1 MYHRKRLNKR
11 YTRPFRD
18 DVVAQSR
25 VALGHFYLQST
36 EKENTMKRH
45 STKIKVAAVKATHL
59 KKRAAKKARGKVAKA
74 KRTAIKA

>member
-1 MYHRKRLNKR
+1 
-11 YTRPFRD
+11 
-18 DVVAQSR
+18 
-25 VALGHFYLQST
+25 
-36 EKENTMKRH
+36 MKRH